1 MDGYCQEPWWNGNKP
16 TSEGISLSPWHHSLI
31 PGKVQ
36 NDGKAVG
43 RLVLQ
48 SKEEGL
54 DECAATR
61 GLRRT
66 FAERLLSVAGC
77 SWEHWMTTWFVVVEK
92 IIEQPLAESVELP
105 FVGLLFPVPLLFTK
119 KAMFRVFRVALR
131 NQSTSWTRSIS
142 WSVPSWTRT
151 LRSMRRWW
159 HAWASSWKVG
169 DVESQP
175 E

>member
-1 MDGYCQEPWWNGNKP
+1 MDGYCQEPWWNGNQP

-36 NDGKAVG
+36 DDGKAVG

-48 SKEEGL
+48 SEEEGL

-77 SWEHWMTTWFVVVEK
+77 SWEHWMTTWLVVVEK
-92 IIEQPLAESVELP
+92 IVEQTLAESVELP
-105 FVGLLFPVPLLFTK
+105 FVGLLFPVPWFFTK
-119 KAMFRVFRVALR
+119 KAIFLGVALTKVR
-131 NQSTSWTRSIS
+131 HEPHQSADPCHHGQGLWEVWEDDGTPGHR
-142 WSVPSWTRT
+142 PE
-151 LRSMRRWW
+151 RW
-159 HAWASSWKVG
+159 G
-169 DVESQP
+169 
-175 E
+175 